1 MDYSKFLKKIS
12 TKGLTPKEIEEY
24 CNAVVLGELET
35 AQKLGTKPN
44 QELVVAAMGVILHAQ
59 DMQAQKTKETKNGQD
74 YKAIKGGFH
83 M

>member
-1 MDYSKFLKKIS
+1 MDPKFIKKIS

-59 DMQAQKTKETKNGQD
+59 DMQKTKEPKNERD
-74 YKAIKGGFH
+74 YKTLKGGFH